1 MSPGKYKG
9 ILIAAVVKRSGI
21 CRATV
26 EQVLMATF
34 DEIRYQM
41 AEGAG
46 CVPIESFG
54 TFYTQDL
61 PEREHWYTY
70 KDKHELRHL
79 PPTKRLKFCP
89 TKSFKREVLEEH
101 RFDPTRQSFDRHPDD
116 PPVKARKA
124 MKYQGGKHNPIAKT
138 KTVYKQAEK

>member
-1 MSPGKYKG
+1 MSPGTYCKKF
-9 ILIAAVVKRSGI
+9 IAGVVKRCGI
-21 CRATV
+21 NRATV
-26 EQVLMATF
+26 EQVLPAVF

-41 AEGAG
+41 AEGDG

-54 TFYTQDL
+54 TFYTMDI

-70 KDKHELRHL
+70 KGKSELKHL
-79 PPTKRLKFCP
+79 PPTMRLKFKP
-89 TKSFKREVLEEH
+89 TKNFKREALEEH
-101 RFDPTRQSFDRHPDD
+101 RFDPTRRSFDRHPND

-138 KTVYKQAEK
+138 KTVYRQAEK